1 MASSNDSP
9 GLRPE
14 VAVADHSLA
23 IRRYL
28 ALIALFCGCVAL
40 FFAKQVVLPFVL
52 AILLA
57 LTLSP
62 VTRALARFGI
72 APVVTAAVLIAAV
85 SATVAAGGYLLSG
98 PVSDWIDQAPTMQRE
113 LEQRLRGV
121 TQSLQSVKEASDNV
135 EELAEATSDPEVIK
149 VAIEQPGIVTSA
161 MVNLASFATTALVAL
176 VLALFLLASGDML
189 YIKLVES
196 FPRLSD
202 KKRALKI
209 AYGVEESISRYLLSI
224 TLINAVLGLVV
235 GTGLAVIGMPQP
247 VVWGAVAF
255 LFNFLPYVGAV
266 AGIGLVAVVSIVTFD
281 SLGYAMLA
289 PGFYFLATSIEG
301 HFVTPIFV
309 GRRLELNAVVIFGTV
324 VFWAWLWG
332 FAGALLAVPFLVCLK
347 VLCDNVP
354 ALWVIGNVLGSSEA
368 RGRYDPLRN
377 EPTG

>member
-1 MASSNDSP
+1 MSD
-9 GLRPE
+9 PE
-14 VAVADHSLA
+14 AALATHTVA

-28 ALIALFCGCVAL
+28 GFIAFFCACIAL

-62 VTRALARFGI
+62 VTRSLARLGVPPFF
-72 APVVTAAVLIAAV
+72 TAVILIAGVAT
-85 SATVAAGGYLLSG
+85 TVAAGGYLLSG
-98 PVSDWIDQAPTMQRE
+98 PVSDWIDDAPNIQRE

-121 TQSLQSVKEASDNV
+121 TQSIETVKKASDHV
-135 EELAEATSDPEVIK
+135 EELAETATDPGVVK
-149 VAIEQPGIVTSA
+149 VAIEQPGIVASA
-161 MVNLASFATTALVAL
+161 MLNVASFATTALVAL
-176 VLALFLLASGDML
+176 ILALFLLASGDML
-189 YIKLVES
+189 YVKLVES
-196 FPRLSD
+196 FSRLSD

-224 TLINAVLGLVV
+224 TLINAGLGLVV
-235 GTGLAVIGMPQP
+235 GVGLALIGMPQP
-247 VVWGAVAF
+247 IVWGAVAF

-266 AGIGLVAVVSIVTFD
+266 AGIGLATIVAIVSFD
-281 SLGYAMLA
+281 SFGYAMLV
-289 PGFYFLATSIEG
+289 PVFYFIATSIEG
-301 HFVTPIFV
+301 HVVTPVLV
-309 GRRLELNAVVIFGTV
+309 GRRLELNAVMIFATV

-354 ALWVIGNVLGSSEA
+354 GLSVIGNFLGSSDI

-377 EPTG
+377 EADA